1 VLSALAGRWFCF
13 LLVLLSAAAGKFV
26 VVLDDEDRENEGD
39 LIINA
44 DKVSTEAMAFM
55 VEHTSG
61 VVSDCQKGVQF
72 SLHGV
77 PTCWHCY
84 VC

>member
-1 VLSALAGRWFCF
+1 MCSWHSHTPSRALCAAPLPSLVAEGGSVSACAAFC
-13 LLVLLSAAAGKFV
+13 AAGKFV

-44 DKVSTEAMAFM
+44 DKVTTEAMAFM

-61 VVSDCQKGVQF
+61 VVS
-72 SLHGV
+72 
-77 PTCWHCY
+77 
-84 VC
+84 

>member
-1 VLSALAGRWFCF
+1 
-13 LLVLLSAAAGKFV
+13 V

-44 DKVSTEAMAFM
+44 DRVSTEAMAFM

-61 VVSDCQKGVQF
+61 VVSRVWWQG
-72 SLHGV
+72 
-77 PTCWHCY
+77 
-84 VC
+84 

>member
-1 VLSALAGRWFCF
+1 
-13 LLVLLSAAAGKFV
+13 V

-44 DKVSTEAMAFM
+44 DKITTEAMAFM

-61 VVSDCQKGVQF
+61 VVSSSSSSACGSSSTSCCMQVI
-72 SLHGV
+72 LHAVGALQNQS
-77 PTCWHCY
+77 TSGRML
-84 VC
+84 

>member
-1 VLSALAGRWFCF
+1 M
-13 LLVLLSAAAGKFV
+13 

-44 DKVSTEAMAFM
+44 DKVTTEAMAFM

-61 VVSDCQKGVQF
+61 VVSVAWLVVGWAAFVVVVGEILGVCNC
-72 SLHGV
+72 SERAV
-77 PTCWHCY
+77 AAEC
-84 VC
+84 